1 MAMIMKQSSRV
12 IALTFML
19 CFVSFIAS
27 CNANSDKKEMVVWNV
42 QVAKVTTADIP
53 QYIDALG
60 SLSAMKAVTISPVV
74 DGKISKIFFSN
85 GQTVSEGDVIA
96 QLDSQQAQAQFNKAQ
111 AVYVSEQQK
120 YERYKQLSAQEIG
133 NISRQE
139 LDDQRANLE
148 TAKAD
153 QEEKKADLD
162 QLSIKAPFSG
172 ILGEFKYNE
181 GDYIT
186 AGTVLVD
193 LVNKSRLLADYNI
206 PQSYLTQLKKGQR
219 ATIRVKA
226 LPNQSFTGTV
236 NFISPT
242 IDDSTRTVTV
252 QALVPNP
259 DDKLLPGMFVK
270 VHQQIGTEKNVL
282 VVPDQA
288 VLADVKGY
296 YVYRVVDNKATQ
308 VYIELGTRQGGLAQ
322 VKSGIKVGDTIVVLG
337 QQKLQDGSA
346 VNIIT
351 ATDKTSDTN
360 TGQSSA
366 APLTEHMSSQ
376 DESSTNQPSTNTS
389 S

>member
-1 MAMIMKQSSRV
+1 MIMKQWSRV
-12 IALTFML
+12 TALTFML

-27 CNANSDKKEMVVWNV
+27 CNANSDKKETVVWNV

-53 QYIDALG
+53 QYINALG
-60 SLSAMKAVTISPVV
+60 SLSAMKAVTVSPVV

-85 GQTVSEGDVIA
+85 GQTVGENDVIA

-206 PQSYLTQLKKGQR
+206 PQSYLTELKKGQR

-270 VHQQIGTEKNVL
+270 VNQQIGTEKNVL

-296 YVYRVVDNKATQ
+296 YVFQVVDNKATQ

-322 VKSGIKVGDTIVVLG
+322 VKSGIKVGDIIVVLG

-346 VNIIT
+346 VNIVTGADKAPDTTNSQPSIT
-351 ATDKTSDTN
+351 SLTGDT
-360 TGQSSA
+360 
-366 APLTEHMSSQ
+366 SSQ

>member
-1 MAMIMKQSSRV
+1 M
-12 IALTFML
+12 
-19 CFVSFIAS
+19 
-27 CNANSDKKEMVVWNV
+27 
-42 QVAKVTTADIP
+42 
-53 QYIDALG
+53 
-60 SLSAMKAVTISPVV
+60 
-74 DGKISKIFFSN
+74 
-85 GQTVSEGDVIA
+85 IA

-206 PQSYLTQLKKGQR
+206 PQSYLTELKKGQR

-270 VHQQIGTEKNVL
+270 VNQQIGTEKNVL

-296 YVYRVVDNKATQ
+296 YVFQVVDNKATQ

-346 VNIIT
+346 VNIVTAADKAPNTTNSQPSIT
-351 ATDKTSDTN
+351 SSTGDTSSQ
-360 TGQSSA
+360 GEPSKGEA
-366 APLTEHMSSQ
+366 SQ
-376 DESSTNQPSTNTS
+376 DESSTNQSSTNIS